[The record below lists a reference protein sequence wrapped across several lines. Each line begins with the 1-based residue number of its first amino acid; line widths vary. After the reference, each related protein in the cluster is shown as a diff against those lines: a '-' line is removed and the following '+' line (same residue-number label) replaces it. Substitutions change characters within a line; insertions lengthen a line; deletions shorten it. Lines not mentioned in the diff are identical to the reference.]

1 MSYQLNERVLQ
12 IREKLNLSQTEFGKS
27 LGVSRGVISNIDL
40 NIVDVETKPLLLQ
53 QICKVYNV
61 DPYWLETG
69 EGDMFL
75 EKDDL
80 TSLVDFAVSM
90 FEDESLEWIRRL
102 CEAVNSLS
110 PEERADVAKYAKML
124 AKAIAGENK
133 KEQE

>member
-69 EGDMFL
+69 EGDMFI

-80 TSLVDFAVSM
+80 TALMDLAVAM
-90 FEDESLEWIRRL
+90 FNDESLEWIRRL
-102 CEAVNSLS
+102 CEAVNALS
-110 PEERADVAKYAKML
+110 PEERADVAKYAKMFS
-124 AKAIAGENK
+124 KAITGENK
-133 KEQE
+133 KEQD

>member
-1 MSYQLNERVLQ
+1 MSYTINDRITIV
-12 IREKLNLSQTEFGKS
+12 RKKLKLSQTAFGEKI
-27 LGVSRGVISNIDL
+27 GVSRSVIQNIDDK
-40 NIVDVETKPLLLQ
+40 NTEPKPLLLQ

-80 TSLVDFAVSM
+80 TSLMDFAVSM
-90 FEDESLEWIRRL
+90 FNYESLEWIRRL
-102 CEAVNSLS
+102 CEAVNALS

-124 AKAIAGENK
+124 AKAISGENK
-133 KEQE
+133 KEHD

>member
-1 MSYQLNERVLQ
+1 MDYITNERITHL
-12 IREKLNLSQTEFGKS
+12 RKTLNLSQTEFGER
-27 LGVSRGVISNIDL
+27 LGVSRGVIKNIDEK
-40 NIVDVETKPLLLQ
+40 NTEPKPLLLQ

-80 TSLVDFAVSM
+80 TALMDLAVAM

-102 CEAVNSLS
+102 CEAVNALA
-110 PEERADVAKYAKML
+110 PEERADVAKYAKMFS
-124 AKAIAGENK
+124 KAISGENK
-133 KEQE
+133 KEQD

>member
-1 MSYQLNERVLQ
+1 MSTINERLIL
-12 IREKLNLSQTEFGKS
+12 IRKS
-27 LGVSRGVISNIDL
+27 LDLSMDKFGENVGVSRSVIKNIEYNL
-40 NIVDVETKPLLLQ
+40 TEPKPLLLQ

-80 TSLVDFAVSM
+80 TALMDFAVSM
-90 FEDESLEWIRRL
+90 FNDESLEWIRRL

-110 PEERADVAKYAKML
+110 PEERADVAKYAKMFS
-124 AKAIAGENK
+124 KAISGENK
-133 KEQE
+133 KEQD